1 MFSER
6 TSNNMTNNTHKR
18 PHRVLLDD
26 KIISFAD
33 MLTEINKLFKSL

>member
-1 MFSER
+1 MFSE
-6 TSNNMTNNTHKR
+6 SNTTNNTHKR
-18 PHRVLLDD
+18 SHRVLLDD